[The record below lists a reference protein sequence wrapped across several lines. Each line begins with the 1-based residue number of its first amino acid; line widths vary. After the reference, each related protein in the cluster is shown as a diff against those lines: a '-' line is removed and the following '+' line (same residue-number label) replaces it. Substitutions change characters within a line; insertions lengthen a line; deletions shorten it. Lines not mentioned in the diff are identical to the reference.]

1 MINIIKNT
9 LISFT
14 NKYKKLQISK
24 LILLSSIVIINLF
37 SSSVAEAA
45 LACDPKNNADG
56 TQCASLWSVK
66 FASRVSTFNY
76 IWIIFLF
83 CAVIS
88 VFLLVAAIKAF
99 KEAGDGGQGNNL
111 KKPFVLL
118 ILSGCMISLPHYARV
133 IVNSTY
139 GEGLSGV
146 DDMQNNNLLKG
157 DNSDTAV
164 SDSIG
169 GLTGGF
175 SQLPNDDYQGMGKD
189 RFKPN

>member
-1 MINIIKNT
+1 
-9 LISFT
+9 
-14 NKYKKLQISK
+14 
-24 LILLSSIVIINLF
+24 
-37 SSSVAEAA
+37 
-45 LACDPKNNADG
+45 
-56 TQCASLWSVK
+56 
-66 FASRVSTFNY
+66 
-76 IWIIFLF
+76 
-83 CAVIS
+83 
-88 VFLLVAAIKAF
+88 
-99 KEAGDGGQGNNL
+99 
-111 KKPFVLL
+111 
-118 ILSGCMISLPHYARV
+118 MISLPHYARV